1 MAATTLP
8 RKNGQLLSVI
18 LLFRGKHYN
27 IQLFFPTLKVPNK
40 SEVMKAVQKVYPN
53 ARVTYYSLSNVDPTQ
68 PLLRVD

>member
-8 RKNGQLLSVI
+8 RKNGQLLSVT
-18 LLFRGKHYN
+18 LLFRGKHYS

-40 SEVMKAVQKVYPN
+40 TEVTKAVQKVYPN
-53 ARVTYYSLSNVDPTQ
+53 SRVTYYSLSDVDPGQ

>member
-8 RKNGQLLSVI
+8 RKNGQLLIVT
-18 LLFRGKHYN
+18 LLFRGKHYS

-40 SEVMKAVQKVYPN
+40 SEVTKAVQKVYPN
-53 ARVTYYSLSNVDPTQ
+53 SRVTYYSLSDVDPGQ